1 MVVKYFSPF
10 NLYTFQILHYCM
22 EDKTSNFDI
31 RFPLIILKTQRGQR
45 LLEKLSKFRFISF
58 LSWISLFL
66 MPIFSLLAI
75 SILILT
81 ASLYLSFPE
90 VREIARET
98 GPQGALLIPG
108 INPYL
113 PIVYGWVAIFIG
125 IVIHELSHGVIA
137 RAVDIP
143 VKSSGIMFFI
153 FLPIGAFVE
162 VDDTKLDSV
171 SFKKSGRIIAAGS
184 GSNIIVGLF
193 ALFLLVGVVNTME
206 PVADG
211 IPVSRIVVD
220 SPANLA
226 GLLPGDIITH
236 LNDIPVSDSDVFS
249 QNYNNLSPGD
259 SISLIVQRQSERY
272 EYELVLSSRPDNSE
286 EPFIGIMR
294 PSIDVTD
301 SLTRYQ
307 NGLSLSTDLLVYFS
321 FPSGDSYSIPFSSSM
336 QNFYTSSLGNQYTV
350 LTNLLF
356 WIWFINFNLG
366 IFNALPL
373 GPLDGGQAFKRGLKS
388 ITRNKI
394 YQNKINY
401 VSRLVSFSILFLILA
416 MFLLPY
422 LPVQ

>member
-1 MVVKYFSPF
+1 
-10 NLYTFQILHYCM
+10 M
-22 EDKTSNFDI
+22 EDKDSNFDL
-31 RFPLIILKTQRGQR
+31 RFPLVIIKTSRGQS
-45 LLEKLSKFRFISF
+45 LLEKLSKFRFISI

-75 SILILT
+75 SILLLT

-113 PIVYGWVAIFIG
+113 PIIYGWIAIFIG

-137 RAVDIP
+137 RAVDVP
-143 VKSSGIMFFI
+143 VRSSGVMLFL

-162 VDDTKLDSV
+162 VDDTKLDST
-171 SFKKSGRIIAAGS
+171 SFTKSGRIIAAGA
-184 GSNIIVGLF
+184 GSNIVVGLIS
-193 ALFLLVGVVNTME
+193 LLLLVGVVNTME

-211 IPVSRIVVD
+211 IPVSQIVVD
-220 SPANLA
+220 SPANIA
-226 GLLPGDIITH
+226 GLLPGDIVTH
-236 LNDIPVSDSDVFS
+236 LNNIPVTDSDSFS
-249 QNYNNLSPGD
+249 QNFDSLSPGD
-259 SISLIVQRQSERY
+259 SIVLTIQRQSVTSDY
-272 EYELVLSSRPDNSE
+272 EIVLSGRPDNPE
-286 EPFIGIMR
+286 EAFIGIMR
-294 PSIDVTD
+294 PSVDIDE
-301 SLTRYQ
+301 SLSRYQ
-307 NGLSLSTDLLVYFS
+307 NGLSLSPNILVYFS
-321 FPSGDSYSIPFSSSM
+321 FPSSDSYSVPFSSSM

-356 WIWFINFNLG
+356 WVWFINFNLG

-388 ITRNKI
+388 ITKNKI
-394 YQNKINY
+394 SPHRIDY
-401 VSRLVSFSILFLILA
+401 VSRLVSFSILFLILS

-422 LPVQ
+422 LP

>member
-1 MVVKYFSPF
+1 MAD
-10 NLYTFQILHYCM
+10 
-22 EDKTSNFDI
+22 EDSNFDF
-31 RFPLIILKTQRGQR
+31 RFPLVIIKTSRGKS
-45 LLEKLSKFRFISF
+45 LMEKLSKFRFISI

-75 SILILT
+75 SILLLT

-108 INPYL
+108 LNPYL
-113 PIVYGWVAIFIG
+113 PIIYGWIAIFIG

-137 RAVDIP
+137 RAVDVP
-143 VKSSGIMFFI
+143 VRSSGVMLFL

-162 VDDTKLDSV
+162 VDDTKLDST

-184 GSNIIVGLF
+184 GSNIVVGLIS
-193 ALFLLVGVVNTME
+193 LLLLVGVVNTME

-211 IPVSRIVVD
+211 IPISQIVVD
-220 SPANLA
+220 SPANLS

-236 LNDIPVSDSDVFS
+236 LNNIPVTDSDSFS
-249 QNYNNLSPGD
+249 DNFDSLSPGD
-259 SISLIVQRQSERY
+259 TIVLTIQRQSVQSDHEI
-272 EYELVLSSRPDNSE
+272 VLSSRPDNPE
-286 EPFIGIMR
+286 EAFIGIMR
-294 PSIDVTD
+294 PSVDIDD
-301 SLTRYQ
+301 SLSRYQ
-307 NGLSLSTDLLVYFS
+307 NGLSISPNILVYFS
-321 FPSGDSYSIPFSSSM
+321 FPSSDSYSVPFSSSM
-336 QNFYTSSLGNQYTV
+336 QNFYTSSLGSQYTI

-366 IFNALPL
+366 VFNALPL

-388 ITRNKI
+388 ITKNKI
-394 YQNKINY
+394 SPNKIDY
-401 VSRLVSFSILFLILA
+401 ISRLVSFSILFLILS

-422 LPVQ
+422 LP

>member
-1 MVVKYFSPF
+1 
-10 NLYTFQILHYCM
+10 M
-22 EDKTSNFDI
+22 EDKKEDKNSNFDL
-31 RFPLIILKTQRGQR
+31 RFPLVIIKTSRGQS
-45 LLEKLSKFRFISF
+45 LLEKLSKFRFISI

-66 MPIFSLLAI
+66 MPVFSLLAI
-75 SILILT
+75 SILLLT

-113 PIVYGWVAIFIG
+113 PIIYGWIAIFIG

-143 VKSSGIMFFI
+143 VRSSGVMLFL

-162 VDDTKLDSV
+162 VDDTKLDST

-184 GSNIIVGLF
+184 GSNIVVGLIS
-193 ALFLLVGVVNTME
+193 LLLLVGVVNTME
-206 PVADG
+206 PIADG
-211 IPVSRIVVD
+211 IPVSQIVVD
-220 SPANLA
+220 SPANIA
-226 GLLPGDIITH
+226 GLLPGDIVTH
-236 LNDIPVSDSDVFS
+236 FNNIPVTDPDSFS
-249 QNYNNLSPGD
+249 QNLDSLSPGD
-259 SISLIVQRQSERY
+259 SIVLTIQRQFVTSDY
-272 EYELVLSSRPDNSE
+272 EIVLSSRPDNPE
-286 EPFIGIMR
+286 EAFIGIMR
-294 PSIDVTD
+294 PSVDLD
-301 SLTRYQ
+301 ESLSRYQ
-307 NGLSLSTDLLVYFS
+307 NGLSLSPNILVYFS
-321 FPSGDSYSIPFSSSM
+321 FPSSDSYAIPFSSSM

-388 ITRNKI
+388 ITKNKI
-394 YQNKINY
+394 SPNRIDYI
-401 VSRLVSFSILFLILA
+401 SRLVSFSILFLILS

-422 LPVQ
+422 LP